1 MLSCE
6 SDNIQTSKLY
16 IYMSILIEETNINS
30 KIQIKKLGPPNNN
43 INMSSRE
50 SNQFADCMRE
60 RYRLRETWEL

>member
-1 MLSCE
+1 
-6 SDNIQTSKLY
+6 
-16 IYMSILIEETNINS
+16 MSILIEETNVNS